1 MPALAFERMA
11 LRCPSLLYQLFLSTS
26 LEAVVLKLRL
36 RERRVN
42 DKASYNVPQ
51 CGFAM
56 VTAFYF
62 PAPWFARRTLPS
74 LWMPETLL
82 MKVWFSLKTPLSM
95 CEKKWLSTNPSRC
108 FLCVQPLSCS

>member
-11 LRCPSLLYQLFLSTS
+11 LCFPSLLYQLFLSTS

-51 CGFAM
+51 CGSAM

-62 PAPWFARRTLPS
+62 PVPWFARRTLPS

-82 MKVWFSLKTPLSM
+82 MKARFSLKTPLSM
-95 CEKKWLSTNPSRC
+95 
-108 FLCVQPLSCS
+108 